1 MKTLSILA
9 LCTVLFSTAAY
20 AAVPTAKP
28 AAPAK
33 AATVSPA
40 TPAALHGFWKS
51 VNATGGA
58 MAGSIDLR
66 SNGKAT
72 LMPQGEVRL
81 EGTWRV
87 DGKSLFLEMPPYG
100 TSQMEYAIKAKRL
113 TLTYENGVKQYFT
126 LSVPKK

>member
-1 MKTLSILA
+1 
-9 LCTVLFSTAAY
+9 
-20 AAVPTAKP
+20 
-28 AAPAK
+28 
-33 AATVSPA
+33 
-40 TPAALHGFWKS
+40 
-51 VNATGGA
+51 